1 MDKYITAF
9 FIFLLFISKK
19 SCNFAADFEK
29 KMETF
34 TFCGLGVDAWITI
47 ATVFAMFTVLLFTKL
62 RSDVVFLCAVGVLYI
77 TGVLDAKEALSG
89 ISQAS
94 VAVVGV
100 LFVVIAGLM
109 HTGVLQWIV
118 KHLLGIPNTYTK
130 AVMRLMLPVAALSS
144 FLSNTTVVALF
155 VNIVKMWSKRLGIS
169 PSKLLIPLSYASGM
183 GGVCTLIG
191 TPPNLIISGLYEEKT
206 GEAMNILATTI
217 PGLFCLA
224 IGVLSIIAIRRL
236 LPNRKAPEEAFE
248 STGDYTVEMLVP
260 SDNQHIGQTVGELGL
275 NTVHGGSLIE
285 LRHFDDEKILSP
297 VPDDEPLMGGDR
309 LIYAGQIGDLLEL
322 EISHGLVNADHHV
335 FHYEDA
341 PKSHHSLRTAYI
353 TFGSGLIGTTMGTNG
368 FEKEHKVTLVAVS
381 RRGCR
386 IEESPREV
394 VLKAGDTLLLEGVKE
409 LQADTKMMSRDLH
422 FFESNDIPN
431 ISIRT
436 FISSAIMIAMVTLSA
451 LGVLPLLQSAI
462 LAVFA
467 MLIFRCCSPEQAM
480 RSINWD
486 ILMIFACSAVL
497 GLAIQKTGIAEMLAT
512 SILDICGTNPIVVMT
527 AICFAGTFIT
537 EFISNTA
544 AGAMFFPIMYE
555 AAVKLGYEPYP
566 FLIALMIAVSSSF
579 ATPIGSPTHMLVY
592 GPGGYRFSDFLRIG
606 LLMNIIIL
614 AANILIVNL
623 VYPLTPLP

>member
-1 MDKYITAF
+1 MDSF
-9 FIFLLFISKK
+9 VFLGF
-19 SCNFAADFEK
+19 
-29 KMETF
+29 
-34 TFCGLGVDAWITI
+34 GLNAWITI
-47 ATVFAMFTVLLFTKL
+47 VTVFVMFSVLLFTKM
-62 RSDVVFLCAVGVLYI
+62 RSDVVFLCAVGVLYV
-77 TGVLDAKEALSG
+77 TGVLDAKETLSG
-89 ISQAS
+89 IGQTS

-109 HTGVLQWIV
+109 HTGVLQWIT
-118 KHLLGIPNTYTK
+118 KYLLGTPKNYWRS
-130 AVMRLMLPVAALSS
+130 VLRLMLPVAALSS

-155 VNIVKMWSKRLGIS
+155 VNIVKMWSKKLGVS

-191 TPPNLIISGLYEEKT
+191 TPPNLIISGLYEEQT
-206 GEAMNILATTI
+206 GHAMNILATTI

-224 IGVLSIIAIRRL
+224 VGVLSIIALRHL
-236 LPNRKAPEEAFE
+236 LPDRKSPEDAFEEA
-248 STGDYTVEMLVP
+248 SDYTVEMLVP
-260 SDNQHIGQTVGELGL
+260 SDNNHIGMTIGELGL
-275 NTVHGGSLIE
+275 NTVNGGSLIE

-297 VPDDEPLMGGDR
+297 VPDDEPIMGGDR
-309 LIYAGQIGDLLEL
+309 LIYAGQIGELLEL
-322 EISHGLVNADHHV
+322 EQSHGLVNADHPV

-341 PKSHHSLRTAYI
+341 PKNRHRLRTAYI
-353 TFGSGLIGTTMGTNG
+353 TFGSNLIGTTMGTNG

-381 RRGCR
+381 RRSMR

-394 VLKAGDTLLLEGVKE
+394 KLKAGDTLLLESINE
-409 LQADTKMMSRDLH
+409 LNIDTQTMRRDLH
-422 FFESNDIPN
+422 FFDSEEIPN
-431 ISIRT
+431 ISWST
-436 FISSAIMIAMVTLSA
+436 LFSSLIMIGMVVLSA
-451 LGVLPLLQSAI
+451 LNILPLLECAI

-467 MLIFRCCSPEQAM
+467 MFIFRCCTPEQAM

-497 GLAIQKTGIAEMLAT
+497 GLAIQKTGIAERMAT
-512 SILDICGTNPIVVMT
+512 GILDICGTNPIVVMT

-544 AGAMFFPIMYE
+544 AGAMFFPIMYN
-555 AAVKLGYEPYP
+555 AAEQLGYEPFP

-592 GPGGYRFSDFLRIG
+592 GPGGYRFADFLKIG